1 VLDELRIAVCQANL
15 ALAASGLAIDTWG
28 NASGI
33 DRDSGCMVIKPSGLA
48 YDQMQPADMVVI
60 SLDDGR
66 VVEGHLRASSDTAT
80 HLEIYRALPGIG
92 GVVHTHSLYA
102 TAWAQAEREIPALGT
117 THADFFHGPVPC
129 TRLLTADE
137 ITGDYEANTGK
148 VIVERLAKMDIA
160 AAPAVLVAGHGP
172 FAWGATPEQAVR
184 HAVVLEQLARLASET
199 LRLSPDQKP
208 ISQVLLDK
216 HFQRKHGPRSYYGQP

>member
-1 VLDELRIAVCQANL
+1 MLDELRIAVCQANL

-66 VVEGHLRASSDTAT
+66 VVEGHLRPSSDTAT

-92 GVVHTHSLYA
+92 GMVHTHSLYA

-172 FAWGATPEQAVR
+172 FAWGAPPEQAVR

-216 HFQRKHGPRSYYGQP
+216 HFQRKHGPCRYYGQP